1 MSIPTTS
8 SLLLPSF
15 LLLGK
20 FQWIFLLFNYQSL
33 SFCFCQGGDRCESG
47 QTGKDGAASV
57 SGENPSAAKN
67 IFMLTILDLDFDD
80 FLHSRH

>member
-1 MSIPTTS
+1 MD
-8 SLLLPSF
+8 
-15 LLLGK
+15 
-20 FQWIFLLFNYQSL
+20 FLLFNYQSL

-67 IFMLTILDLDFDD
+67 IFMLLILELEFTPQYPKSDFK
-80 FLHSRH
+80 H